1 MNRFLVTLAVGG
13 LLAIGATPAGALP
26 GAPLCPDAA
35 NKEVG
40 IVPFARHTES
50 PPCDCISFVSCM
62 NLENNKLATVTVQF
76 FVEGAP
82 PLAQAGSDA
91 TAVLEPGEHEQF
103 VTNTQTDPSIVL
115 PQVGTNAGL
124 SSNQDL
130 SARVCSSTKK
140 LACHA
145 GLSCSCATAPAVS
158 PLTFVVKKQR
168 GD

>member
-1 MNRFLVTLAVGG
+1 MNRLLVTLAVGG

-50 PPCDCISFVSCM
+50 PCDCVSFVSCM
-62 NLENNKLATVTVQF
+62 NLENKKPATVTVQF
-76 FVEGAP
+76 FFEGTP
-82 PLAQAGSDA
+82 PLVQAGSDL

-103 VTNTQTDPSIVL
+103 VTSDQADPFIVL
-115 PQVGTNAGL
+115 PQMGTNAGL
-124 SSNQDL
+124 SSNADL

-145 GLSCSCATAPAVS
+145 GLSCSCASGPAVS
-158 PLTFVVKKQR
+158 PLTYVVQKQR